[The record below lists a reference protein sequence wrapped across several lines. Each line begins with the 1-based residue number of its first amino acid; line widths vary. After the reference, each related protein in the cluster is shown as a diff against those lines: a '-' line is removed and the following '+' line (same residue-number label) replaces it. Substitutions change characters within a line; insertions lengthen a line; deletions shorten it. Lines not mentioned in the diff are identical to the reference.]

1 MSEFIKC
8 NICGDLT
15 SFEETT
21 FINNNP
27 ICPTCQDHAEYTL
40 TSLNREKDW
49 IKNASDYFGSIFLF
63 EYHIFW
69 VFRANLKDQSSS
81 YI

>member
-40 TSLNREKDW
+40 TSLNREK
-49 IKNASDYFGSIFLF
+49 
-63 EYHIFW
+63 E
-69 VFRANLKDQSSS
+69 
-81 YI
+81 